1 METGYKL
8 WKNQKTHLRVQY
20 KLNIADSRNQT
31 QTLFISLDNTW
42 WCDSPSQSKSN
53 TISILR
59 GVALWDKFCT
69 FYICRVTSDFIKT
82 ALSTICAEQ
91 LNMCVIFPALLYHK
105 CLFSV
110 EISFKFTCISF
121 FLIILQIFFSRIEN
135 LCRLI

>member
-1 METGYKL
+1 MKDSENTPS
-8 WKNQKTHLRVQY
+8 RPVQT
-20 KLNIADSRNQT
+20 KHRWLTEPDS
-31 QTLFISLDNTW
+31 NTFYFSW
-42 WCDSPSQSKSN
+42 QYSPSQSKSN

>member
-8 WKNQKTHLRVQY
+8 WKIQKTHLRVQY

-82 ALSTICAEQ
+82 ALSTIWAEQ
-91 LNMCVIFPALLYHK
+91 SNMCVIFPALLYHK

-110 EISFKFTCISF
+110 KISFKFTCIYFSSSF
-121 FLIILQIFFSRIEN
+121 YKYFSLELKIYV
-135 LCRLI
+135 C

>member
-1 METGYKL
+1 MKDSGNTP
-8 WKNQKTHLRVQY
+8 LRPVQT
-20 KLNIADSRNQT
+20 KHRWLTEPD
-31 QTLFISLDNTW
+31 
-42 WCDSPSQSKSN
+42 SN
-53 TISILR
+53 TFYFSWQYLMVWFAIPIKIQYYIYPSRCCLMRQI
-59 GVALWDKFCT
+59 CT

-110 EISFKFTCISF
+110 KISFKFTCISF